1 MIKFSEYPAAI
12 ASIKIE
18 IHELDIQIERLYKII
33 KQIESQV
40 DSIIA
45 FDKTLYNDAQRKAKR
60 QQLLQEHI
68 SHWEFQEDISEVRA
82 IREIK
87 NIDLGRLLDEFSV
100 MKLEK
105 REAIAQMELQ
115 VAI

>member
-1 MIKFSEYPAAI
+1 MLQLNQYPSAI
-12 ASIKIE
+12 ADVQYQ
-18 IHELDIQIERLYKII
+18 IHKLDIQIEQLYKII
-33 KQIESQV
+33 KQIESTI
-40 DSIIA
+40 DSVIA

-68 SHWEFQEDISEVRA
+68 SHWEFQENVSDVRA

-87 NIDLGRLLDEFSV
+87 NIDLCRLRDEFSV

-105 REAIAQMELQ
+105 REAIARMELQ
-115 VAI
+115 VVT

>member
-1 MIKFSEYPAAI
+1 MLQFNQYPSAI
-12 ASIKIE
+12 AKMQLQ
-18 IHELDIQIERLYKII
+18 IHELDIQIERLCKII

-68 SHWEFQEDISEVRA
+68 SHWEFQENVSDLRA
-82 IREIK
+82 NREIK
-87 NIDLGRLLDEFSV
+87 NIDLGRLRDEFSV

-105 REAIAQMELQ
+105 RETIARLELQ